1 LRNIKPGISLGI
13 EFDIVLHEK
22 IYHLYRLIF
31 YQFIQVFMAK
41 FWNKGK
47 KGEKEM
53 SFLEHLEE
61 LRWHIIRSVL
71 AIVFFMIIAFIF
83 KSFIFDNI
91 ILAPKNPA
99 FFTNRMLCQFGEFLM
114 QKLHFSTNALCINT
128 KPLNLINI
136 KMAGQLTTHIT
147 VAMVAGLILAFPV
160 ILWGFWKF
168 FKPALRSNEAKYAQ
182 GAVFAASMLFFIG
195 VLFGFYM
202 LAPLSIHFLSSYEI
216 SPDVVNQ
223 INVRSYIGTL
233 TSICLAT
240 GLVFELPIIAF
251 FLTKIGVITPAF
263 MRKYRK
269 HAIVIIFI
277 IAAIITPPDVFSQTL
292 VAIPLLVLYEVSILI
307 SGRVMKQKEKYRD
320 DFMKEEDPSKTET
333 VTS

>member
-1 LRNIKPGISLGI
+1 
-13 EFDIVLHEK
+13 
-22 IYHLYRLIF
+22 
-31 YQFIQVFMAK
+31 MTM

-71 AIVFFMIIAFIF
+71 AVLFFMILAFIF
-83 KSFIFDNI
+83 KNVIFGKI
-91 ILAPKNPA
+91 ILGPKSPG
-99 FFTNRMLCQFGEFLM
+99 FITNRLLCQLGEYLN
-114 QKLHFSTNALCINT
+114 TTALCINT

-136 KMAGQLTTHIT
+136 KMSGQLTTHIT
-147 VAMVAGLILAFPV
+147 VSMVAGLILAFPI
-160 ILWGFWKF
+160 ILWEFWKF
-168 FKPALRSNEAKYAQ
+168 FKPALRANEARYAQ
-182 GAVFAASMLFFIG
+182 GAVFAASMLFFTG
-195 VLFGFYM
+195 VLFGFFM

-216 SPDVVNQ
+216 SEDVVNQ
-223 INVRSYIGTL
+223 INIRSYIGTL

-251 FLTKIGVITPAF
+251 FLTKIGLITPSF

-269 HAIVIIFI
+269 HAIVVIFI

-292 VAIPLLVLYEVSILI
+292 VAIPLLILYEVSILI
-307 SGRVMKQKEKYRD
+307 SARVMRQKEKDHEDFLKD
-320 DFMKEEDPSKTET
+320 DDNKAET
-333 VTS
+333 ATS